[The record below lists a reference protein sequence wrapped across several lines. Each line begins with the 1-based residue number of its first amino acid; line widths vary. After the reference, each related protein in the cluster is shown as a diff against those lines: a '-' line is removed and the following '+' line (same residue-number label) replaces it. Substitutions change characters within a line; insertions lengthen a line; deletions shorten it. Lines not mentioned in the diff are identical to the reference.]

1 MAETKKTSTKKTQK
15 KEDPAVE
22 TAQITEAKAEATAV
36 ETKEPEKTFTE
47 TEVKAMLSD
56 LKKEMMEEFAKTQP
70 AVVQVAKEEYVSLL
84 YVGAISQGTVVN
96 MGPLGRFTRA
106 GAMIDVRKKE
116 FLNGQTM
123 VVSKLLEK
131 RHVIVVDG
139 LTDDE
144 RARYGLDYKEGE
156 VLTKKAFERL
166 LQFSEDELFAVFTR
180 LCDQHKGIV
189 CKIFIS
195 EYFEK
200 NNPDVTLG
208 KVKKLNNATKHIN
221 EEGLLRP
228 ILKDMGDKIGE

>member
-22 TAQITEAKAEATAV
+22 TAQTVEAKAEAAV
-36 ETKEPEKTFTE
+36 ETKETEKTFTE
-47 TEVKAMLSD
+47 SEVKAMLSD
-56 LKKEMMEEFAKTQP
+56 LKKEMMEEFAKSQS

-84 YVGAISQGTVVN
+84 YVGAISQGTIVN

-166 LQFSEDELFAVFTR
+166 LQLSEDELFAVFTR

-200 NNPDVTLG
+200 NNPAVTLG
-208 KVKKLNNATKHIN
+208 KVKRLNNATKHIN

>member
-22 TAQITEAKAEATAV
+22 TAQTVEAKAEAPAV
-36 ETKEPEKTFTE
+36 ETKEKTFTE
-47 TEVKAMLSD
+47 SEVKSMLAD
-56 LKKEMMEEFAKTQP
+56 LKKEMMEEFAKSHP
-70 AVVQVAKEEYVSLL
+70 SVVQVAKEEYVTLL
-84 YVGAISQGTVVN
+84 YVGAISQGTIVN

-200 NNPDVTLG
+200 NNPAVTLG
-208 KVKKLNNATKHIN
+208 KVKRLNNATKHIN

>member
-1 MAETKKTSTKKTQK
+1 MAETKKTTAKKTQTK
-15 KEDPAVE
+15 ATPAENAQATEVKENALSAE
-22 TAQITEAKAEATAV
+22 TEAK
-36 ETKEPEKTFTE
+36 EKTFTE
-47 TEVKAMLSD
+47 SEVKAMLAD

-166 LQFSEDELFAVFTR
+166 LQFSEDELCAVFTR

-200 NNPDVTLG
+200 NNPAVTLG
-208 KVKKLNNATKHIN
+208 KVKRLNNETKHIN